1 MQTAGAFVGKK
12 KLNNKVAQD
21 NVANF
26 LLYEMK
32 KQRKKSNLRN
42 LKTCLLIQFCIDKA
56 DAGPSLCSAGE
67 FYKQ

>member
-12 KLNNKVAQD
+12 NKNKVAQD

-32 KQRKKSNLRN
+32 KQRKSQ
-42 LKTCLLIQFCIDKA
+42 I
-56 DAGPSLCSAGE
+56 
-67 FYKQ
+67 